1 MRFEAL
7 YDHCAS
13 LPHATVSV
21 QWGDHNVFKVGGKMF
36 AVVTQD
42 LDLGFRLSIKADPDE
57 FDALCGEH
65 GVRPAPYMARN
76 LWVQIVADTS
86 VGPDRLRE
94 LVSRSRELV
103 FEKLPPRQQQALTT
117 GAPASARPK
126 APRKGP
132 ARGATAK
139 RKAASQ
145 AATTAKRPA
154 ASKAAAAPKRRA
166 SKVAATSKRPAASK
180 AAAAKRPAASKVATK
195 RPAAKRPAVKKAA
208 TSKRPAASKAA
219 AAKRPAVKKAAK
231 RSEPGRAASAAKG
244 AARARRGA

>member
-36 AVVTQD
+36 AIVTQD
-42 LDLGFRLSIKADPDE
+42 LDLGFRLSIKADPEE

-76 LWVQIVADTS
+76 MWVQIVADNS

-94 LVSRSRELV
+94 LVSRSRDLV

-117 GAPASARPK
+117 GAPTAASARPK
-126 APRKGP
+126 TPRKGP
-132 ARGATAK
+132 ARSATAK
-139 RKAASQ
+139 RKAASKT
-145 AATTAKRPA
+145 AATPKPPASKTAATPKPPASKAATKRSAVNKVATKRPA
-154 ASKAAAAPKRRA
+154 ASKAAAA
-166 SKVAATSKRPAASK
+166 TKRPAASK
-180 AAAAKRPAASKVATK
+180 ATAAKRPAASKAVAAK
-195 RPAAKRPAVKKAA
+195 RPAAKKVA
-208 TSKRPAASKAA
+208 KRSGPSKAA
-219 AAKRPAVKKAAK
+219 GAT
-231 RSEPGRAASAAKG
+231 KG